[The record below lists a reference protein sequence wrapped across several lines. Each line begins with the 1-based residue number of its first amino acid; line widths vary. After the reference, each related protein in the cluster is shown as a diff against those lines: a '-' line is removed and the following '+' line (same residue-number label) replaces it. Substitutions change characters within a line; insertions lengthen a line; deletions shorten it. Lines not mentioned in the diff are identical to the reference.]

1 MTLEDEENYQNSM
14 DCWICTNKII
24 DNNDKVRD
32 HCHITGKYRGTGH
45 RSCNCKLKISK
56 MLPNFAHNLQGYDGH
71 LIFRELHK
79 YEKIEVIPKS
89 IEKYMTIMVNKNIFF
104 LDSMQCLSASLDTL
118 AKNLTN
124 DDFIYSKKE
133 FSNIDIE
140 EIRRKNNYPY
150 DWVKSHRNFWYLEL
164 PPKEAFFPSLKANQR
179 GEGDGHISD
188 EDYLWEKNAWKE
200 LGFKTFKDSQDY
212 YLKKDVTLL
221 TNLFENFIQTSLEIL
236 N

>member
-56 MLPNFAHNLQGYDGH
+56 ILPNFAHNLQGYDGH

-150 DWVKSHRNFWYLEL
+150 DWVKSHRNF
-164 PPKEAFFPSLKANQR
+164 
-179 GEGDGHISD
+179 
-188 EDYLWEKNAWKE
+188 
-200 LGFKTFKDSQDY
+200 
-212 YLKKDVTLL
+212 
-221 TNLFENFIQTSLEIL
+221 
-236 N
+236 